1 MLTSQDGIEA
11 ARSAITWQA
20 RLPAAREQPFTKSER
35 TPRHTHT
42 TKNETRWFLTIAE
55 LSKNKLIILNRGT
68 TGSQESTKNCTKTFI
83 WWQVQLLRTNMPRA
97 QRRLFRRTETR
108 ADCSLCDLAQHV
120 TWNTT
125 SCTDR
130 HRTLRGSIS
139 LKTATKSW
147 RQTSEHPHNA
157 ISASRQSPQTEG
169 NALVRG
175 ATTQRNWS
183 NRNSYFSQNASE
195 KTKRRFRLHALCTP
209 CGVSRVVCGVHLR
222 LLCAV
227 GHAATFA
234 VNAALVASQWQRE
247 STIVYE
253 MQPTKE
259 SRDSGPYRGYM
270 TPGARNNFGAPW
282 EQIYCI
288 EESTCDIVG
297 TFRRRGYCAPFG
309 TLLPPLKLI
318 NTVPRVGCVRQSCG
332 VGHFWWSRVPKNTM
346 NQSRNSLSDSDSPI
360 DSFFT
365 LHCQDRNSCWNG
377 TLSFET
383 FIETE
388 NSCCVPRFPL
398 IASCF
403 ADSHSHS
410 QTSFTL
416 R

>member
-139 LKTATKSW
+139 SKTATKSW

-157 ISASRQSPQTEG
+157 ISASRQSPQTEKRSCTWCHHTAKLVQSKFVFPTKCKRKNKKKVSFTRALHSLWSVTSG
-169 NALVRG
+169 LRRPSPLTLRRGPRGYFRSECCTGGESMAARKHNCLWNAAYERIP
-175 ATTQRNWS
+175 
-183 NRNSYFSQNASE
+183 
-195 KTKRRFRLHALCTP
+195 RFRAIPRLYDARGKKQLWRPLRANLLYWRKYLRHCWDFSAPGVLCPLRYAPAAIKTDQH
-209 CGVSRVVCGVHLR
+209 GTSRAVRPAGLR
-222 LLCAV
+222 CR
-227 GHAATFA
+227 TF
-234 VNAALVASQWQRE
+234 LVE
-247 STIVYE
+247 SG
-253 MQPTKE
+253 
-259 SRDSGPYRGYM
+259 S
-270 TPGARNNFGAPW
+270 
-282 EQIYCI
+282 
-288 EESTCDIVG
+288 
-297 TFRRRGYCAPFG
+297 
-309 TLLPPLKLI
+309 
-318 NTVPRVGCVRQSCG
+318 
-332 VGHFWWSRVPKNTM
+332 
-346 NQSRNSLSDSDSPI
+346 
-360 DSFFT
+360 
-365 LHCQDRNSCWNG
+365 
-377 TLSFET
+377 
-383 FIETE
+383 
-388 NSCCVPRFPL
+388 
-398 IASCF
+398 
-403 ADSHSHS
+403 
-410 QTSFTL
+410 
-416 R
+416 